1 MTLTMGTGIAH
12 DQRPQSTGPSALPGA
27 SLSGVDVP
35 GTSGR
40 ALPLALGVCDVILQ
54 WKCHE
59 VPTAPCPTT
68 GTSRTPGLLGLVA
81 QEQGPAS
88 FVHTRMVS
96 TALVPQQPG

>member
-1 MTLTMGTGIAH
+1 MAH
-12 DQRPQSTGPSALPGA
+12 DQRSQSTGPGALPGA

-68 GTSRTPGLLGLVA
+68 GTSRTPGLLGLGA

-88 FVHTRMVS
+88 FLHPCIVYTVW
-96 TALVPQQPG
+96 VPQQQG